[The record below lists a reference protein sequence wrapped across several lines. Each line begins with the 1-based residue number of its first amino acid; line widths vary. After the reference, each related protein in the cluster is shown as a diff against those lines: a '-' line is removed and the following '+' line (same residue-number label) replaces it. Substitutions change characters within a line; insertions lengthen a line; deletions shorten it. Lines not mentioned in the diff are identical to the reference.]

1 MRFYIISIFL
11 LVISLCPIDGQ
22 LQGQSSDPVLFT
34 VDNDAVNVSE
44 FNYIYNKNNGENANY
59 SKESIEEYLD
69 LYVKFKLKVQ
79 KAKELK
85 LDTIKVLQ
93 DELAGYRQQLANS
106 YLVDKEVNQKLVD
119 EVFQRKQKDIK
130 VAHIL
135 VSLSERANDGAV
147 AAAREKCNKIREKL
161 EQGADFSM
169 MAKTMSND
177 KNTSDNNG
185 ELGWLTA
192 MLPSGFYDLE
202 NAIYDTPQGKYSDPV
217 RSPLGIHLIKVLDNR
232 PARGEREVA
241 HILVRNKLKGKAVK
255 NAKGKIDSLHQLIIS
270 KKSNFEDL
278 VTKYSDDANTK
289 KKAGYLGNF
298 GISQFEIA
306 FEDAAFNL
314 KNNGDISAPVESSIG
329 WHIIKRI
336 GKKDYTNESK
346 MKAEIQNQLK
356 KNDRAENARLALI
369 ESIKRS
375 ASFKEY
381 PIALNA
387 FAMTLDESFY
397 SYKWSVPEMKANT
410 IFSIGDQNIT
420 TKDFADYCKRNTR
433 TRLRFD
439 KKKPILQS
447 IKEMYSTYT
456 DEKTIQYEEA
466 NLESRYPEFK
476 SLMREYEEGI
486 LLFEA
491 TKINVWDKASQD
503 KEGLNAFYERKKK
516 NYTWKPRGVLDIYT
530 LKSTDDKLI
539 KQVNKLLKS
548 KDANMLQQLMD
559 SKDNLLVVEEV
570 TQEVGAKEFL
580 GLDWKVGAISK
591 PKKDPK
597 NKVTTI
603 KKIKKILPKAQKT
616 MDDARGYIIADYQDE
631 LELAWIK
638 DLKKQYPVDI
648 KKKVLKSLIK

>member
-1 MRFYIISIFL
+1 MRFYIISIFIL
-11 LVISLCPIDGQ
+11 ATSLCPIDGQ
-22 LQGQSSDPVLFT
+22 LDGQSSDPVLFT

-106 YLVDKEVNQKLVD
+106 YLVDKEVNQKLVN

-147 AAAREKCNKIREKL
+147 AAAIEKCNKIKE
-161 EQGADFSM
+161 
-169 MAKTMSND
+169 
-177 KNTSDNNG
+177 
-185 ELGWLTA
+185 TA
-192 MLPSGFYDLE
+192 MLPSGFYGLE

-232 PARGEREVA
+232 PSRGEREVA
-241 HILVRNKLKGKAVK
+241 HLLVRNKLKGKAVK
-255 NAKGKIDSLHQLIIS
+255 NAKGKIDSLYQLINS
-270 KKSNFEDL
+270 EKAKFEDL
-278 VTKYSDDANTK
+278 VTRHSDDANTK

-314 KNNGDISAPVESSIG
+314 KNNGDISAPIESSIG

-336 GKKDYTNESK
+336 GKKDYTNETK

-397 SYKWSVPEMKANT
+397 SYKWIVPDMKPNT
-410 IFSIGDQNIT
+410 IFSIGDENIT

-491 TKINVWDKASQD
+491 TK
-503 KEGLNAFYERKKK
+503 KELNAFYERKKN
-516 NYTWKPRGVLDIYT
+516 NYTWKPRGVVDIYT

-539 KQVNKLLKS
+539 NQVNKLLES
-548 KDANMLQQLMD
+548 EDTNLLSQLMD

-591 PKKDPK
+591 PQKDTK

-603 KKIKKILPKAQKT
+603 KKIKSILPKAQKT

-638 DLKKQYPVDI
+638 ELKKQYPVDI

>member
-1 MRFYIISIFL
+1 MRFYILSILFL
-11 LVISLCPIDGQ
+11 AVSLGRVD
-22 LQGQSSDPVLFT
+22 GQSSDPVLFT
-34 VDNDAVNVSE
+34 VDNNPVNISE
-44 FNYIYNKNNGENANY
+44 FNYIYNKNNGTNADY

-69 LYVKFKLKVQ
+69 LYIKFKLKVQ

-93 DELAGYRQQLANS
+93 DELAGYRQQLAKS

-119 EVFQRKQKDIK
+119 QVFQRKQKDIK

-135 VSLSERANDGAV
+135 ISLPARANDGAV
-147 AAAREKCNKIREKL
+147 TAAMEKCTKIKEKL
-161 EQGADFSM
+161 EQGADFKM

-202 NAIYDTPQGKYSDPV
+202 NAIYETPQGKYSDPI
-217 RSPLGIHLIKVLDNR
+217 RTPLGVHLIKVLDSR

-241 HILVRNKLKGKAVK
+241 HLLVRSKLKGKVVN
-255 NAKGKIDSLHQLIIS
+255 NAKSKIDSLHQLLS
-270 KKSNFEDL
+270 AKKVSFEDL
-278 VTKYSDDANTK
+278 VADNSDDANTK

-314 KNNGDISAPVESSIG
+314 KNDGDISTPIQTSIG

-336 GKKDYTNESK
+336 SKKDFADETK

-397 SYKWSVPEMKANT
+397 SYKWVVPEMKANT

-420 TKDFADYCKRNTR
+420 TKDFAEYCKRNTR
-433 TRLRFD
+433 TRLRFE
-439 KKKPILQS
+439 KKKPILQAV
-447 IKEMYSTYT
+447 KEMYSSYT

-466 NLESRYPEFK
+466 NLEARYPEFK

-503 KEGLNAFYERKKK
+503 KEGLNAFFERRKD
-516 NYTWKPRGVLDIYT
+516 NYTWKPRGVIDMYT

-539 KQVNKLLKS
+539 KQVSKLLES
-548 KDANMLQQLMD
+548 RDANMLKQLMD
-559 SKDNLLVVEEV
+559 TKKNILMVEEV

-591 PKKDPK
+591 PVKDTK
-597 NKVTTI
+597 NKITTF
-603 KKIKKILPKAQKT
+603 KKLKSILPEAQKT

-631 LELAWIK
+631 LEIAWIK
-638 DLKKQYPVDI
+638 KLKKQYPVDI
-648 KKKVLKSLIK
+648 KKKVLKSLIKK

>member
-1 MRFYIISIFL
+1 M
-11 LVISLCPIDGQ
+11 
-22 LQGQSSDPVLFT
+22 GQSSDPVLFT
-34 VDNDAVNVSE
+34 VAKNPVTVSE
-44 FNYIYNKNNGENANY
+44 FNYIYNKNNGKNADY
-59 SKESIEEYLD
+59 SKKSIEEYLD

-85 LDTIKVLQ
+85 LDTIKALK

-119 EVFQRKQKDIK
+119 EAFKRKQNDVK

-135 VSLSERANDGAV
+135 ISLSARANDGQV
-147 AAAREKCNKIREKL
+147 AAARDKSTKIKEKL
-161 EQGADFSM
+161 DEGADFNM

-177 KNTSDNNG
+177 KNTSNNNG
-185 ELGWLTA
+185 ELGWISA
-192 MLPSGFYDLE
+192 VLPSGFYDLE
-202 NAIYDTPQGKYSDPV
+202 TAIYDTPVGEYSDIV
-217 RSPLGIHLIKVLDNR
+217 RSSLGFHIVKVLETR

-241 HILVRNKLKGKAVK
+241 HLLVRDKLKGKAVT
-255 NAKGKIDSLHQLIIS
+255 NAKAKIDSLHQLITS
-270 KKSNFEDL
+270 GSAKFEDL
-278 VTKYSDDANTK
+278 VAVNSDDANTK

-306 FEDAAFNL
+306 FEDAAFSL
-314 KNNGDISAPVESSIG
+314 QKDGDISMPVKSSIG

-336 GKKDYTNESK
+336 SKKDYSDESK
-346 MKAEIQNQLK
+346 MKSEIQNLLK

-369 ESIKRS
+369 DNIKRS

-387 FAMTLDESFY
+387 FALSLDESFY
-397 SYKWSVPEMKANT
+397 SYKWVIPEINANT
-410 IFSIGDQNIT
+410 IFSLGDQNIT
-420 TKDFADYCKRNTR
+420 TKDFAEYCKRNTR

-439 KKKPILQS
+439 KKKPILTS
-447 IKEMYSTYT
+447 IKEMYNSYT
-456 DEKTIQYEEA
+456 DEKAIQYEEA
-466 NLESRYPEFK
+466 NLEARYPEFK

-503 KEGLNAFYERKKK
+503 KVGLNAFYDRKKE
-516 NYTWKPRGVLDIYT
+516 NYTWKPRGILDVYT

-539 KQVNKLLKS
+539 NQVTKLLES
-548 KDANMLQQLMD
+548 KDAKLLQQLINT
-559 SKDNLLVVEEV
+559 KEKILLVDQV

-580 GLDWKVGAISK
+580 GLDWKVGATSK
-591 PKKDPK
+591 PVKDTR
-597 NKVTTI
+597 NNITTI
-603 KKIKKILPKAQKT
+603 KKIIDILPAAQKT

-638 DLKKQYPVDI
+638 DLKKQYKVDI
-648 KKKVLKSLIK
+648 KKKVLKSLIKK

>member
-1 MRFYIISIFL
+1 
-11 LVISLCPIDGQ
+11 
-22 LQGQSSDPVLFT
+22 
-34 VDNDAVNVSE
+34 VNVSE
-44 FNYIYNKNNGENANY
+44 FNYIYNKNNGKNADY
-59 SKESIEEYLD
+59 SKASIEEYLD

-85 LDTIKVLQ
+85 LDTIKALQ
-93 DELAGYRQQLANS
+93 DELAGYRQQLAKS
-106 YLVDKEVNQKLVD
+106 YLVDKEVNQRLID
-119 EVFQRKQKDIK
+119 EVFERKQKDIK

-135 VSLSERANDGAV
+135 ISLSDRANDGAV
-147 AAAREKCNKIREKL
+147 AAAMEKARKIKEKL

-202 NAIYDTPQGKYSDPV
+202 NAIYETPVGKYSDPL
-217 RSPLGIHLIKVLDNR
+217 RTPLGIHLIKVLDTR

-241 HILVRNKLKGKAVK
+241 HLLIRDKVKGKAVK
-255 NAKGKIDSLHQLIIS
+255 NVKAKVDSLYQLLTAN
-270 KKSNFEDL
+270 KADFEEL
-278 VTKYSDDANTK
+278 VKQYSDDANTK
-289 KKAGYLGNF
+289 KKGGYLGNF

-314 KNNGDISAPVESSIG
+314 KNDGDISAPVKSAIG
-329 WHIIKRI
+329 WHIIKLI
-336 GKKDYTNESK
+336 GKKDYSDQTK
-346 MKAEIQNQLK
+346 LKAEIQNQLK

-369 ESIKRS
+369 ENIKRS

-397 SYKWSVPEMKANT
+397 SYKWTIPEMKANT
-410 IFSIGDQNIT
+410 IFSLGDENIT
-420 TKDFADYCKRNTR
+420 TQDFAEYCKRNTR

-439 KKKPILQS
+439 KKKPVIQA
-447 IKEMYSTYT
+447 IKEMYASYT
-456 DEKTIQYEEA
+456 DEKAIQYEEA

-503 KEGLNAFYERKKK
+503 KVGLNAFYERKKD
-516 NYTWKPRGVLDIYT
+516 NYTWKPRGVVDIYT

-539 KQVNKLLKS
+539 NQVNTLLKS
-548 KDANMLQQLMD
+548 EDDNLLQQLID
-559 SKDNLLVVEEV
+559 SKDNILMLEEV
-570 TQEVGAKEFL
+570 TQEVGSKEFL
-580 GLDWKVGAISK
+580 GMDWKVGAISK
-591 PKKDPK
+591 PKKDTR
-597 NKVTTI
+597 NKLTTI
-603 KKIKKILPKAQKT
+603 KKITKILPEAQKT

-631 LELAWIK
+631 LEIAWIK
-638 DLKKQYPVDI
+638 ELKKQYPVDI
-648 KKKVLKSLIK
+648 KKKVLKSLIKK

>member
-1 MRFYIISIFL
+1 M
-11 LVISLCPIDGQ
+11 
-22 LQGQSSDPVLFT
+22 GQSSDPVLFT
-34 VDNDAVNVSE
+34 VAKNPVTVSE
-44 FNYIYNKNNGENANY
+44 FNYIYNKNNGKNADY
-59 SKESIEEYLD
+59 SKKSIEEYLD

-85 LDTIKVLQ
+85 LDTIKALK

-119 EVFQRKQKDIK
+119 EAFKRKQNDVK

-135 VSLSERANDGAV
+135 ISLSARANDGQV
-147 AAAREKCNKIREKL
+147 AAARDKATKIKEKL
-161 EQGADFSM
+161 DEGADFNM

-177 KNTSDNNG
+177 KNTSNNNG
-185 ELGWLTA
+185 ELGWISA
-192 MLPSGFYDLE
+192 VLPSGFYDLE
-202 NAIYDTPQGKYSDPV
+202 TAIYDTPVGEYSDIV
-217 RSPLGIHLIKVLDNR
+217 RSSLGFHIVKVLETR

-241 HILVRNKLKGKAVK
+241 HLLVRDKLKGKAVT
-255 NAKGKIDSLHQLIIS
+255 NAKAKIDSLHQLITS
-270 KKSNFEDL
+270 GSAKFEDL
-278 VTKYSDDANTK
+278 VAVNSDDANTK

-306 FEDAAFNL
+306 FEDAAFSL
-314 KNNGDISAPVESSIG
+314 QKDGDISMPVKSSIG

-336 GKKDYTNESK
+336 SKKDYSDESK
-346 MKAEIQNQLK
+346 MKSEIQNLLK

-369 ESIKRS
+369 DNIKRS

-387 FAMTLDESFY
+387 FALSLDESFY
-397 SYKWSVPEMKANT
+397 SYKWVIPEINANT
-410 IFSIGDQNIT
+410 IFSLGDQNIT
-420 TKDFADYCKRNTR
+420 TKDFAEYCKRNTR

-439 KKKPILQS
+439 KKKPILTS
-447 IKEMYSTYT
+447 IKEMYNSYT
-456 DEKTIQYEEA
+456 DEKAIQYEEA
-466 NLESRYPEFK
+466 NLEARYPEFK

-503 KEGLNAFYERKKK
+503 KVGLNAFYDRKKE
-516 NYTWKPRGVLDIYT
+516 NYTWKPRGILDVYT

-539 KQVNKLLKS
+539 NQVTKLLES
-548 KDANMLQQLMD
+548 KDAKLLQQLINT
-559 SKDNLLVVEEV
+559 KEKILLVDQV

-580 GLDWKVGAISK
+580 GLDWKVGATSK
-591 PKKDPK
+591 PVKDTR
-597 NKVTTI
+597 NNITTI
-603 KKIKKILPKAQKT
+603 KKIIDILPAAQKT

-638 DLKKQYPVDI
+638 DLKKQYKVDI
-648 KKKVLKSLIK
+648 KKKVLKSLIKK

>member
-1 MRFYIISIFL
+1 MRFYISSILFIAL
-11 LVISLCPIDGQ
+11 SLCRVDGQ
-22 LQGQSSDPVLFT
+22 KSDAVLFT
-34 VDNDAVNVSE
+34 VDKNPVTVSE
-44 FNYIYNKNNGENANY
+44 FNYIYNKNNGKNADY

-85 LDTIKVLQ
+85 LDTIKALQ
-93 DELAGYRQQLANS
+93 DELAGYRQQLAKS
-106 YLVDKEVNQKLVD
+106 YLVDKEVNQKLID
-119 EVFQRKQKDIK
+119 EAFQRKQKDIK

-135 VSLSERANDGAV
+135 ISLSQRTNDAAVGA
-147 AAAREKCNKIREKL
+147 AMEKARKIKDKL

-202 NAIYDTPQGKYSDPV
+202 NAIYNTPVGKYADPI
-217 RSPLGIHLIKVLDNR
+217 RSPLGVHLIKILDTR

-241 HILVRNKLKGKAVK
+241 HLLIRNKLKGKPVK
-255 NAKGKIDSLHQLIIS
+255 NAKARIDSLHQLIMTG
-270 KKSNFEDL
+270 KAEFDDL
-278 VTKYSDDANTK
+278 VVNNSDDANTK
-289 KKAGYLGNF
+289 KKKGYLGNF

-314 KNNGDISAPVESSIG
+314 ENDGDISAPVESAIG

-336 GKKDYTNESK
+336 GKKDYADQTK
-346 MKAEIQNQLK
+346 MKAEIQNLLK

-369 ESIKRS
+369 SNIKRS
-375 ASFKEY
+375 ASFKEF

-387 FAMTLDESFY
+387 FAMKLDESFY
-397 SYKWSVPEMKANT
+397 SYKWAIPQMKANT
-410 IFSIGDQNIT
+410 IFSLGDQNFT
-420 TKDFADYCKRNTR
+420 TQDLAEYCKRNTR

-439 KKKPILQS
+439 KKRPVMQAV
-447 IKEMYSTYT
+447 KEMYSTYT

-466 NLESRYPEFK
+466 NLEARYPEFK

-491 TKINVWDKASQD
+491 TKINVWDRASQD
-503 KEGLNAFYERKKK
+503 KEGLNAFYERKKE
-516 NYTWKPRGVLDIYT
+516 NYTWKQRGIVDIYT

-539 KQVNKLLKS
+539 DQVLKLMDS
-548 KDANMLQQLMD
+548 EDANLLQQLID
-559 SKDNLLVVEEV
+559 SKDKILMVEEV
-570 TQEVGAKEFL
+570 TQEMGSKEFL

-591 PKKDPK
+591 PKKDTR
-597 NKVTTI
+597 NKITTI

-638 DLKKQYPVDI
+638 ELKKQYPIDI
-648 KKKVLKSLIK
+648 KKKVLKSLIKK

>member
-1 MRFYIISIFL
+1 MRFYISSILFIAL
-11 LVISLCPIDGQ
+11 SLCRVDGQ
-22 LQGQSSDPVLFT
+22 KSDAVLFT
-34 VDNDAVNVSE
+34 VDKNPVTVSE
-44 FNYIYNKNNGENANY
+44 FNYIYNKNNGKNADY

-85 LDTIKVLQ
+85 LDTIKALQ
-93 DELAGYRQQLANS
+93 DELAGYRQQLAKS
-106 YLVDKEVNQKLVD
+106 YLVDKEVNQKLID
-119 EVFQRKQKDIK
+119 EAFQRKQKDIK

-135 VSLSERANDGAV
+135 ISLSQRTNDAAVGA
-147 AAAREKCNKIREKL
+147 AMEKARKIKDKL

-202 NAIYDTPQGKYSDPV
+202 NAIYTTPVGKYADPI
-217 RSPLGIHLIKVLDNR
+217 RSPLGVHLIKILDTR

-241 HILVRNKLKGKAVK
+241 HLLIRNKLKGKPVK
-255 NAKGKIDSLHQLIIS
+255 NAKARIDSLHQLIMTG
-270 KKSNFEDL
+270 KAEFDDL
-278 VTKYSDDANTK
+278 VVNNSDDANTK
-289 KKAGYLGNF
+289 KKKGYLGNF

-314 KNNGDISAPVESSIG
+314 ENDGDISAPVESAIG

-336 GKKDYTNESK
+336 GKKDYADQTK
-346 MKAEIQNQLK
+346 MKAEIQNLLK

-369 ESIKRS
+369 SNIKRS
-375 ASFKEY
+375 ASFKEF

-387 FAMTLDESFY
+387 FAMKLDESFY
-397 SYKWSVPEMKANT
+397 SYKWTIPQMKANT
-410 IFSIGDQNIT
+410 IFSLGDQNFT
-420 TKDFADYCKRNTR
+420 TQDLAEYCKRNTR

-439 KKKPILQS
+439 KKRPVMQAV
-447 IKEMYSTYT
+447 KEMYSTYT

-466 NLESRYPEFK
+466 NLEARYPEFK

-491 TKINVWDKASQD
+491 TKINVWDRASQD
-503 KEGLNAFYERKKK
+503 KEGLNAFYERKKE
-516 NYTWKPRGVLDIYT
+516 NYTWKQRGIVDIYT

-539 KQVNKLLKS
+539 DQVLKLMDS
-548 KDANMLQQLMD
+548 EDANLLQQLID
-559 SKDNLLVVEEV
+559 SKDKILMVEEV
-570 TQEVGAKEFL
+570 TQEMGSKEFL

-591 PKKDPK
+591 PKKDTR
-597 NKVTTI
+597 NKITTI

-638 DLKKQYPVDI
+638 ELKKQYPIDI
-648 KKKVLKSLIK
+648 KKKVLKSLIKK

>member
-1 MRFYIISIFL
+1 
-11 LVISLCPIDGQ
+11 
-22 LQGQSSDPVLFT
+22 
-34 VDNDAVNVSE
+34 
-44 FNYIYNKNNGENANY
+44 
-59 SKESIEEYLD
+59 
-69 LYVKFKLKVQ
+69 
-79 KAKELK
+79 
-85 LDTIKVLQ
+85 
-93 DELAGYRQQLANS
+93 
-106 YLVDKEVNQKLVD
+106 VDKEVNQKLID
-119 EVFQRKQKDIK
+119 EAFQRKQKDIK

-135 VSLSERANDGAV
+135 ISLSQRTNDAAVGA
-147 AAAREKCNKIREKL
+147 AMEKARKIKDKL

-202 NAIYDTPQGKYSDPV
+202 NAIYNTPVGKYADPI
-217 RSPLGIHLIKVLDNR
+217 RSPLGVHLIKILDTR

-241 HILVRNKLKGKAVK
+241 HLLIRNKLKGKPVK
-255 NAKGKIDSLHQLIIS
+255 NAKARIDSLHQLIMTG
-270 KKSNFEDL
+270 KAEFDDL
-278 VTKYSDDANTK
+278 VVNNSDDANTK
-289 KKAGYLGNF
+289 KKKGYLGNF

-314 KNNGDISAPVESSIG
+314 ENDGDISAPVESAIG

-336 GKKDYTNESK
+336 GKKDYADQTK
-346 MKAEIQNQLK
+346 MKAEIQNLLK

-369 ESIKRS
+369 SNIKRS
-375 ASFKEY
+375 ASFKEF

-387 FAMTLDESFY
+387 FSMKLDESFY
-397 SYKWSVPEMKANT
+397 SYKWAIPQMKANT
-410 IFSIGDQNIT
+410 IFSLGDQNFT
-420 TKDFADYCKRNTR
+420 TQDLAEYCKRNTR

-439 KKKPILQS
+439 KKRPVMQAV
-447 IKEMYSTYT
+447 KEMYSTYT

-466 NLESRYPEFK
+466 NLEARYPEFK

-491 TKINVWDKASQD
+491 TKINVWDRASQD
-503 KEGLNAFYERKKK
+503 KEGLNAFYERKKE
-516 NYTWKPRGVLDIYT
+516 NYTWKQRGIVDIYT

-539 KQVNKLLKS
+539 NQVLKLMDS
-548 KDANMLQQLMD
+548 EDANLLQQLID
-559 SKDNLLVVEEV
+559 SKDKILMVEEV
-570 TQEVGAKEFL
+570 TQEMGSKEFL

-591 PKKDPK
+591 PKKDTR
-597 NKVTTI
+597 NKITTI

-638 DLKKQYPVDI
+638 ELKKQYPIDI
-648 KKKVLKSLIK
+648 KNKVLKSLIKK

>member
-1 MRFYIISIFL
+1 MRFYIFSIFFL
-11 LVISLCPIDGQ
+11 TVSLSHIEGQ
-22 LQGQSSDPVLFT
+22 TSDPVLFT
-34 VDNDAVNVSE
+34 VDNTPVSVSE
-44 FNYIYNKNNGENANY
+44 FNYIYNKNNGKNANY
-59 SKESIEEYLD
+59 SKASIEEYLD
-69 LYVKFKLKVQ
+69 LYVKFKLKVH

-85 LDTIKVLQ
+85 LDTIKALK

-106 YLVDKEVNQKLVD
+106 YLVDKEVNQKLID
-119 EVFQRKQKDIK
+119 EGFQRKQKDIK

-135 VSLSERANDGAV
+135 ISLSERANDAAV
-147 AAAREKCNKIREKL
+147 AAARDKCSKIKDKL

-192 MLPSGFYDLE
+192 ILPSGFYELE
-202 NAIYDTPQGKYSDPV
+202 NAIYSTSKGKYSDPV
-217 RSPLGIHLIKVLDNR
+217 RSPLGMHVIQVLDSR

-241 HILVRNKLKGKAVK
+241 HLLVRDKLKGKPVK
-255 NAKGKIDSLHQLIIS
+255 NAKSKIDSLYQLIT
-270 KKSNFEDL
+270 SNKASFDEL
-278 VTKYSDDANTK
+278 VASNSDDANTK
-289 KKAGYLGNF
+289 KKNGYLGNF

-306 FEDAAFNL
+306 FEDAAFSL
-314 KNNGDISAPVESSIG
+314 KNDGDISPPVKSAIG

-336 GKKDYTNESK
+336 GKKDYTDQTK
-346 MKAEIQNQLK
+346 MKAEIQNLLK
-356 KNDRAENARLALI
+356 KNDRAENARIALI
-369 ESIKRS
+369 DNIKRS
-375 ASFKEY
+375 ASFKEF

-397 SYKWSVPEMKANT
+397 SYKWIVPDMQPNT
-410 IFSIGDQNIT
+410 IFSIGDQDVT
-420 TKDFADYCKRNTR
+420 TKDFAEYCKRNTR

-439 KKKPILQS
+439 KKKPIIQAV
-447 IKEMYSTYT
+447 KEMYASYT

-503 KEGLNAFYERKKK
+503 KEGLNAFYERKKD
-516 NYTWKPRGVLDIYT
+516 NYTWKPRGIMDIYT

-539 KQVNKLLKS
+539 KQVTKLLES
-548 KDANMLQQLMD
+548 KDDNLLQQLMD
-559 SKDNLLVVEEV
+559 SKENLLSVNEV

-580 GLDWKVGAISK
+580 GLDWKVGAMSK
-591 PKKDPK
+591 PEKDER
-597 NKVTTI
+597 NKIVTI
-603 KKIKKILPKAQKT
+603 KKIKEILPATQKT

-631 LELAWIK
+631 LEIAWIK
-638 DLKKQYPVDI
+638 DLRKQYPVDI
-648 KKKVLKSLIK
+648 KKKVLKSIIKK

>member
-1 MRFYIISIFL
+1 MRFYISSILFIAL
-11 LVISLCPIDGQ
+11 SLCRVDGQ
-22 LQGQSSDPVLFT
+22 KSDAVLFT
-34 VDNDAVNVSE
+34 VDKNPVTVSE
-44 FNYIYNKNNGENANY
+44 FNYIYNKNNGKNADY

-85 LDTIKVLQ
+85 LDTIKALQ
-93 DELAGYRQQLANS
+93 DELAGYRQQLAKS
-106 YLVDKEVNQKLVD
+106 YLVDKEVNQKLID
-119 EVFQRKQKDIK
+119 EAFQRKQKDIK

-135 VSLSERANDGAV
+135 ISLSQRTNDAAVGA
-147 AAAREKCNKIREKL
+147 AMEKARKIKDKL

-202 NAIYDTPQGKYSDPV
+202 NAIYNTPVGKYADPI
-217 RSPLGIHLIKVLDNR
+217 RSPLGVHLIKILDTR

-241 HILVRNKLKGKAVK
+241 HLLIRNKLKGKPVK
-255 NAKGKIDSLHQLIIS
+255 NAKARIDSLHQLIMTG
-270 KKSNFEDL
+270 KAEFDDL
-278 VTKYSDDANTK
+278 VVNNSDDANTK
-289 KKAGYLGNF
+289 KKKGYLGNF

-314 KNNGDISAPVESSIG
+314 ENDGDISAPVESAIG

-336 GKKDYTNESK
+336 GKKDYADQTK
-346 MKAEIQNQLK
+346 MKAEIQNLLK

-369 ESIKRS
+369 SNIKRS
-375 ASFKEY
+375 ASFKEF

-387 FAMTLDESFY
+387 FAMKLDESFY
-397 SYKWSVPEMKANT
+397 SYKWTIPQMKANT
-410 IFSIGDQNIT
+410 IFSLGDQNFT
-420 TKDFADYCKRNTR
+420 TQDLAEYCKRNTR

-439 KKKPILQS
+439 KKRPVMQAV
-447 IKEMYSTYT
+447 KEMYSTYT

-466 NLESRYPEFK
+466 NLEARYPEFK

-491 TKINVWDKASQD
+491 TKINVWDRASQD
-503 KEGLNAFYERKKK
+503 KEGLNAFYERKKE
-516 NYTWKPRGVLDIYT
+516 NYTWKQRGIVDIYT

-539 KQVNKLLKS
+539 DQVLKLMDS
-548 KDANMLQQLMD
+548 EDANLLQQLID
-559 SKDNLLVVEEV
+559 SKDKILMVEEV
-570 TQEVGAKEFL
+570 TQEMGSKEFL

-591 PKKDPK
+591 PKKDTR
-597 NKVTTI
+597 NKITTI

-638 DLKKQYPVDI
+638 ELKKQYPIDI
-648 KKKVLKSLIK
+648 KKKVLKSLIKK